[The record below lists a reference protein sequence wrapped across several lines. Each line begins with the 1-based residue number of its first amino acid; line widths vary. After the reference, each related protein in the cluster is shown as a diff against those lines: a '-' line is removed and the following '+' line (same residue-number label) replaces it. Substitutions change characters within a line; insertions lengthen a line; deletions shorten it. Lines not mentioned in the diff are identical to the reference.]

1 MSAHL
6 SGQLAT
12 TTVKSAAAHMGAE
25 LPTQSRSLQT
35 ADFERLMAQAH
46 EQRAQVQLTNPV
58 GEMGQRGLQEISKAM
73 GTTSHNYRTSLQDGR
88 AAMSNFDV
96 RDPASVVK
104 VSQHFM
110 DIAARGTELSLMLSV
125 LTTARKSFGELL
137 KNQG

>member
-1 MSAHL
+1 MA
-6 SGQLAT
+6 
-12 TTVKSAAAHMGAE
+12 VKSAAAQMGNE
-25 LPTQSRSLQT
+25 LPAQSRSLQT
-35 ADFERLMAQAH
+35 ADFDRLMAQAN

-58 GEMGQRGLQEISKAM
+58 GEVGQRGMHDVTKAV
-73 GTTSHNYRTSLQDGR
+73 GTTSHNYRTSLEEGR
-88 AAMSNFDV
+88 AAMGKIDLN
-96 RDPASVVK
+96 DPASVVK